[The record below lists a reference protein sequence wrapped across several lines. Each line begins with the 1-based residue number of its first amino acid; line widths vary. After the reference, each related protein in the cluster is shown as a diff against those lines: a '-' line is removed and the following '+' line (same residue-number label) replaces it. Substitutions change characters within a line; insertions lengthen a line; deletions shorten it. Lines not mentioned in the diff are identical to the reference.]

1 MSTEIQK
8 KESKMWNVKL
18 ITNIFKALC
27 LIGLIL
33 LLMNSCNDSSN
44 PTLNPLLK
52 EKNDENYV
60 MMRVNRFPIF
70 RLPQSIA
77 QKLLTCLFKSKLEVK
92 NDDKKIREKREEE
105 WE

>member
-1 MSTEIQK
+1 MTVPPAT
-8 KESKMWNVKL
+8 SKFSSDCKVKL
-18 ITNIFKALC
+18 AIAT
-27 LIGLIL
+27 
-33 LLMNSCNDSSN
+33 
-44 PTLNPLLK
+44 TLNPLLK